1 MSLVDR
7 TVAFSSEIVRL
18 HNEMPAGGVKFVL
31 GKQLLSA
38 GTSPGAHFREALRA
52 RSKAEYVSKLNGGVM
67 ELEETV
73 YWLEI
78 LGTDKAVGPDRVA
91 PLIDE
96 AKQLTAI
103 FVSLIRK
110 WKPKAKQKKDE

>member
-7 TVAFSSEIVRL
+7 TLAFSRQILQLHSEL
-18 HNEMPAGGVKFVL
+18 PMGGLKFVV
-31 GKQLLSA
+31 GEQLLGA
-38 GTSPGAHFREALRA
+38 GTSPAAHFREALRA
-52 RSKAEYVSKLNGGVM
+52 RSKAEYVSKLNGGVI

-73 YWLEI
+73 YWLET
-78 LGTDKAVGPDRVA
+78 LAGDKTVGPDRVA

-103 FVSLIRK
+103 FVSLIKK
-110 WKPKAKQKKDE
+110 WKPKPKPKKKN